1 MSTYMHK
8 RLEVGDEVNLGVPVG
23 NFTPKEGN
31 AVLISN
37 GIGITPMLGLLRHY
51 PKE

>member
-1 MSTYMHK
+1 MHK
-8 RLEVGDEVNLGVPVG
+8 RLEVGDEVTLGVPVG
-23 NFTPKEGN
+23 GFTPKEGN